1 MSEEADGRA
10 VAVIHMKLEKE
21 FGELP
26 RDTEL
31 AIRPRSA
38 LGLKYIELHP
48 GNSSQALRAGETL
61 ALEQSTKPVELDEFF
76 STWDAD
82 MRRDQREVLEGYG
95 NALAGRGASI
105 NTAIEEFV
113 PFMTSLE
120 PVMRTLSDRGT
131 ELRNFFPE
139 LRRTAGQIAPVA
151 DTYAELFVNMATT
164 FEALSRHEESLRDTI
179 DRAPDTLEAGVESFP
194 VQRPFLR
201 DSGELAVKLE
211 PVADEIERS
220 LPVVSDAFD
229 TGAPVL
235 EKAPPFYERTERVFR
250 AVEGLMENP
259 VTLLALRDLDRTL
272 EVAAPLVE
280 FVAPYQTV
288 CNYWN
293 YYWTGISEHVS
304 EPVRGGTVQRTNLKS
319 DNRTQDNRLSSS
331 EAEVPVDVPQGQDP
345 HEAKAPNR
353 DALQALHGGGV
364 RRGDRRAGQRGL
376 RRRAAR
382 LPRGPDGARR
392 PLRPERGRRP
402 ARGLGPVRPA
412 RPHGRDLQGAR
423 ARHRQ
428 PGGRAV
434 RERGMT
440 GFRAGVIALVVLG
453 LFTYFGAT
461 KQNPFAN
468 PYELHAVFDS
478 VNRLAERSPV
488 RIAGVN
494 VGKVTKVEP
503 LGDGSGKARVTMEI
517 QESGLPI
524 REDAELKIR
533 SRLFLEGNYFVELHP
548 GRPHSAELES
558 GGTIGPDRTSAPVQY
573 VQVLTALQSET
584 RAGPPDAARRVLE
597 GAARSRRAR
606 LQQGD
611 QALGGGVA
619 HHLAGE
625 RRVPRPRAA
634 RPHARARRPGEGV
647 RRAVLE
653 QAGARAARD
662 GAERDHVGLRAPG
675 EQPPRGDSRAARRA
689 ARGPAGARLAQH
701 ARCLRSARSPATRF
715 RARARR
721 GRRSTRRSRSSSRR
735 ARSCRSASCAA
746 SRGSCAPRCRTWRG

>member
-1 MSEEADGRA
+1 MRRGRGTGAISASPVLVGAVTVLVVCVAVMISVQANSGLPFVPTYDVKAEIPGGSNLVVGNEVRIGGFRVGVVSRIEPSVSEEADGRA

-120 PVMRTLSDRGT
+120 PVMRTLSDRET

-211 PVADEIERS
+211 PVAAEIERS

-319 DNRTQDNRLSSS
+319 DNRTQDNRLSTS
-331 EAEVPVDVPQGQDP
+331 EGDRPVDVPQGEDP

-353 DALQALHGGGV
+353 DPLQALHGGAYGPAIDAQGNADCV
-364 RRGDRRAGQRGL
+364 VGQRGYL
-376 RRRAAR
+376 E
-382 LPRGPDGARR
+382 GPMA
-392 PLRPERGRRP
+392 
-402 ARGLGPVRPA
+402 
-412 RPHGRDLQGAR
+412 
-423 ARHRQ
+423 
-428 PGGRAV
+428 PGGRYGPSEDGGQHV
-434 RERGMT
+434 VWGPFDLPGLT
-440 GFRAGVIALVVLG
+440 GG
-453 LFTYFGAT
+453 TY
-461 KQNPFAN
+461 
-468 PYELHAVFDS
+468 
-478 VNRLAERSPV
+478 
-488 RIAGVN
+488 
-494 VGKVTKVEP
+494 
-503 LGDGSGKARVTMEI
+503 KARELGI
-517 QESGLPI
+517 DNL
-524 REDAELKIR
+524 ED
-533 SRLFLEGNYFVELHP
+533 
-548 GRPHSAELES
+548 
-558 GGTIGPDRTSAPVQY
+558 
-573 VQVLTALQSET
+573 
-584 RAGPPDAARRVLE
+584 
-597 GAARSRRAR
+597 
-606 LQQGD
+606 
-611 QALGGGVA
+611 
-619 HHLAGE
+619 
-625 RRVPRPRAA
+625 VP
-634 RPHARARRPGEGV
+634 
-647 RRAVLE
+647 
-653 QAGARAARD
+653 
-662 GAERDHVGLRAPG
+662 
-675 EQPPRGDSRAARRA
+675 
-689 ARGPAGARLAQH
+689 
-701 ARCLRSARSPATRF
+701 
-715 RARARR
+715 
-721 GRRSTRRSRSSSRR
+721 
-735 ARSCRSASCAA
+735 
-746 SRGSCAPRCRTWRG
+746 